1 MTLDIPN
8 AFVQTLIPQDSDKVM
23 MKIRGP
29 LVDILC
35 EICPGVY
42 DNFVIYEG
50 KQNKSL
56 IFEDAQ
62 SPLWNDSE
70 LQKLH

>member
-8 AFVQTLIPQDSDKVM
+8 AFVQIPIPQDSDKVM

-50 KQNKSL
+50 TKRVLYVRMLKAST
-56 IFEDAQ
+56 E
-62 SPLWNDSE
+62 
-70 LQKLH
+70 